1 MRIHQWILAF
11 GLLLNLAS
19 AHAGDSPSLKA
30 GVTRVNITP
39 DLPFWLTGYASR
51 TAPAKEV
58 LHSIWAKVLV
68 LEQSKDNRIIF
79 VTVDVLG
86 LSKEIVEDVF
96 TALHAQFGI
105 QRSQLLINSSHTH
118 AGPMIW
124 PCLNVIYDFDEAE
137 QARIATYTQ
146 RLSRQIVGAVEEAM
160 RGLFPA
166 KVFTGKGSAGFAINR
181 RDALFPKGAVDHDVP
196 VLKVESE
203 DHSIKAVLFGYA
215 CHNTTLVDK
224 NNLISGD
231 YAGVAQTK
239 IEAAHP
245 GATALFL
252 MGCAGDQNPYPRG
265 TSALVEQHST
275 ELANAVGKVL
285 MEAMNPVRA
294 PIRTEFQVVSLSFR
308 PVDRSV
314 FQQDILSSNKFLQRR
329 ARLMLEAYNNGWNT
343 SQFSY
348 PIQAVRFNNDFTILG
363 LSDEVVVDY
372 SILYKKTYPR
382 ENLFVAGYCND
393 VQLYV
398 PSKKVLDEGGYEGGE
413 SMIYYGHPG
422 PFADDVEDRITN
434 AVHKVMRRVGAKKY

>member
-1 MRIHQWILAF
+1 MRILQWIIAF
-11 GLLLNLAS
+11 GLLLNLAP
-19 AHAGDSPSLKA
+19 AHAGDSPSLRA
-30 GVTRVNITP
+30 GVARVNITP

-51 TAPAKEV
+51 TAPAKEI
-58 LHSIWAKVLV
+58 LHPLWAKVLV
-68 LEQSKDNRIIF
+68 LEQHKDNRIIF

-86 LSKEIVEDVF
+86 LSREIVEDVF
-96 TALHAQFGI
+96 TAVNNKFGI

-124 PCLNVIYDFDEAE
+124 PCLDVIYDFDEAD

-146 RLSRQIVGAVEEAM
+146 RLTRQIIGAIEEAM
-160 RGLFPA
+160 GGLFPA
-166 KVFTGKGSAGFAINR
+166 KVFTGKGNAGFAINR
-181 RDALFPKGAVDHDVP
+181 RDALFPRGAVDHDVP

-203 DHSIKAVLFGYA
+203 DQSIKAVLFGYA
-215 CHNTTLVDK
+215 CHNTTLVDN

-239 IEAAHP
+239 IEAAYP
-245 GATALFL
+245 GVTALFL

-265 TSALVEQHST
+265 TAALAEQHGA

-285 MEAMNPVRA
+285 KEAMKPVRA
-294 PIRTEFQVVSLSFR
+294 PIRTGFQQVSLRFR

-314 FQQDILSSNKFLQRR
+314 FQQDIRSSDKFLQRR
-329 ARLMLEAYNNGWNT
+329 AKLMLEAYNKGWNT

-398 PSKKVLDEGGYEGGE
+398 PSGKVLAEGGYEGGE

-422 PFADDVEDRITN
+422 PFTDDVEDRITN
-434 AVHKVMRRVGAKKY
+434 AVHQVMRKVGAKKY